1 MRTPTLTCAAIWSG
15 TSIRPSPKTRPTTNT
30 PWKARTTCPL
40 TSNRQFSAARFR
52 YRWDAAGYSS
62 APGRESTF
70 ANIATT
76 AARDGWWR
84 LCTER
89 EAEGQGDKGR
99 GRQGDRETRRGGDK
113 ISLSPC
119 LLVSPSPCLSSYFST
134 PTVKC
139 ELIRAEW

>member
-1 MRTPTLTCAAIWSG
+1 MRTPTPTCAAIWSD
-15 TSIRPSPKTRPTTNT
+15 TSIKPFPKTPPITNT

-52 YRWDAAGYSS
+52 YRWDVAGYSS

-89 EAEGQGDKGR
+89 GPRIEDR
-99 GRQGDRETRRGGDK
+99 GSRIEDRKQRVEVHITGHCPILDPR
-113 ISLSPC
+113 
-119 LLVSPSPCLSSYFST
+119 
-134 PTVKC
+134 
-139 ELIRAEW
+139 